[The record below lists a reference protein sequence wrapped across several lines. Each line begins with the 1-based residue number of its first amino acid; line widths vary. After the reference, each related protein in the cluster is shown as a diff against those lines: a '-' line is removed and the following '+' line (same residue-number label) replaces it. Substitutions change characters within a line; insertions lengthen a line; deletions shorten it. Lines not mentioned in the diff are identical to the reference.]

1 FPACCSTAAGS
12 CSPWARS
19 RRSASRCIDMGWL
32 NDLTN
37 WLAEQLTKLWE
48 AIETFFTDLLVAL
61 VETVLEAFALIVEL
75 IPVPDFLTTYS
86 LCNLLG
92 MAGPEVG
99 YFLQTFRI
107 GEALGLIAAGYAFRL
122 TRKLVTAGQW

>member
-1 FPACCSTAAGS
+1 
-12 CSPWARS
+12 
-19 RRSASRCIDMGWL
+19 MGWL
-32 NDLTN
+32 NDFTN

-48 AIETFFTDLLVAL
+48 AIETFFTDLLVGL
-61 VETVLEAFALIVEL
+61 VETVLEAYALIVEL
-75 IPVPDFLTTYS
+75 IPVPDFLSTYS

-92 MAGPEVG
+92 LAGPEVG

-107 GEALGLIAAGYAFRL
+107 GEALGLIAAGYTFRL